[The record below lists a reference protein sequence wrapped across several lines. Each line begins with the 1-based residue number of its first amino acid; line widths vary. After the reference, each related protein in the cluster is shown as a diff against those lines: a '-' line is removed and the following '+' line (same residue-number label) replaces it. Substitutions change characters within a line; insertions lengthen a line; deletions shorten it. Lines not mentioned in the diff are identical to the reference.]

1 MRHNKIK
8 QVTLQSSAKFKI
20 LSWSFTTSGD
30 TYNWPCFMTGHTTA
44 PVINNS
50 AGSCPGIPFQKVTH
64 TWRARLWGQCWSWS
78 TAPTCSFLLGC
89 LTRRWCQESVRTVSG
104 ICHMDR
110 MSDKK
115 RDLGGSW
122 CSSLSGDISRNSSDW
137 ITTLLDLKPPNIVFI
152 NMHDININN

>member
-1 MRHNKIK
+1 MPNLKSCLGHLQ
-8 QVTLQSSAKFKI
+8 QVEI
-20 LSWSFTTSGD
+20 LIIDLVLWWVGA
-30 TYNWPCFMTGHTTA
+30 HTTA

-50 AGSCPGIPFQKVTH
+50 AGSCPGIPFQKVIH
-64 TWRARLWGQCWSWS
+64 TWRARLWGQCWSWW

-104 ICHMDR
+104 IWHMDR

-115 RDLGGSW
+115 SDLGGSR

-137 ITTLLDLKPPNIVFI
+137 ITTLSDLKPPNIVFI
-152 NMHDININN
+152 NMREININN